1 MIATIVFTLCRCG
14 VKKRVKLQYWNLTH
28 RKFPGEFYTLMFFDT
43 MFNVCMFE
51 VQLMIFF
58 PKFQCF

>member
-14 VKKRVKLQYWNLTH
+14 VKKLVKLQYWNLTH

-43 MFNVCMFE
+43 VCLKYSLWSSSRNFSVSE
-51 VQLMIFF
+51 
-58 PKFQCF
+58 K

>member
-14 VKKRVKLQYWNLTH
+14 VKKLVKLQYWNLTH

-43 MFNVCMFE
+43 MFNVIKYR
-51 VQLMIFF
+51 L
-58 PKFQCF
+58 